1 VKSRN
6 MTKEQLLEE
15 VGLLRA
21 RVAQLEGAEGDS
33 RGQSGDS
40 ADCSTRADEVSA
52 RLAAIVE
59 SSDDAIIGKSLDGI
73 ITSWNRAAEGMYGYT
88 ANEAVGRNI
97 SLLFPPDCPED
108 PLHLLLKI
116 RRGEHV
122 RRYETARRKKDGNI
136 INVSLTVSPIRS
148 ANGEVTGASTIAQ
161 DITDLKKM
169 ERALK
174 TSEERFSRAFNAIP
188 TSIGIIRLEDSL
200 YIQVNDA
207 FIRMW
212 GYDRSEIVGRSVEDV
227 GIWLHADQW
236 EYVRHLLADQGRIRD
251 LEIRFRTKAG
261 NESIT
266 LSSAEPIEVA
276 GKSCMLLVSV
286 DITERA
292 EAAEALRK
300 LNAYNHGLMEA
311 RLDSLVVID
320 PEGRIADVNGAAEQ
334 MTGFPRDLLLGT
346 DFSDYFAEPENA
358 RTAYRQAL
366 REGVVRDCL
375 LDLRRRDG
383 RVASVLYNASVCW
396 DEDGRFIGVV
406 AVAHD
411 ITVRK
416 QAEARLKESEE
427 RYRTA
432 IESSGDGV
440 AIAKGIRHVYV
451 NQKFLEMF
459 GFDNPGEIIGDT
471 TQKHVHPD
479 DRELVTDYSEKRE
492 RGEPAPSR
500 YGFRG
505 VRKDGSVI
513 FIEASVASIM
523 YHGEPASLAYLR
535 DITERRQ
542 LEEKLRAMSIVD
554 DLTGVY
560 NRRGF
565 ITLAQQQLKL
575 ANRTKKRMDLFFI
588 DLDGMKRIN
597 DVLGHQEGDAAI
609 IEAAGILRR
618 TFRKSDIIG
627 RLGGDEFAVLAIDT
641 NGDRENEELTRRLH
655 GILESHNRPETRKF
669 KLALSV
675 GAASY
680 EPDNPVDLDHLIARA
695 DTLMYK
701 EKLSKRTAES
711 EGR

>member
-21 RVAQLEGAEGDS
+21 RLAGLEEAKAESRREGD
-33 RGQSGDS
+33 DP
-40 ADCSTRADEVSA
+40 ADCCTRADDVSA

-59 SSDDAIIGKSLDGI
+59 SSDDAIIGKTLDGT

-88 ANEAVGRNI
+88 ANEAVGRNV
-97 SLLFPPDCPED
+97 SLLLPPDCPED
-108 PLHLLLKI
+108 PLHLLSKI
-116 RRGEHV
+116 RRGEHI
-122 RRYETARRKKDGNI
+122 RRYETTRRRKDGII
-136 INVSLTVSPIRS
+136 INVSLTVSPVRNAS
-148 ANGEVTGASTIAQ
+148 GEVTGASTIAQ

-174 TSEERFSRAFNAIP
+174 NSEERFSRAFNAIP

-207 FIRMW
+207 FTRTW
-212 GYDRSEIVGRSVEDV
+212 GYDRSEVVGRSVEDV
-227 GIWLHADQW
+227 GNWIHTDQW
-236 EYVRHLLADQGRIRD
+236 EYVRRLLADQGRIRD
-251 LEIRFRTKAG
+251 VEIRFRTKAG

-276 GKSCMLLVSV
+276 GKPCMLLVSV
-286 DITERA
+286 DITGRA

-320 PEGRIADVNGAAEQ
+320 PEGRIADVNAATEQ
-334 MTGFPRDLLLGT
+334 MTGFPRDLLVGT

-358 RTAYRQAL
+358 RAAYRQAL

-459 GFDNPGEIIGDT
+459 GFDNPGEVIGDT
-471 TQKHVHPD
+471 TQKHIHPD
-479 DRELVTDYSEKRE
+479 DREMVMEYSWKRG

-505 VRKDGSVI
+505 VRKDGSII
-513 FIEASVASIM
+513 FVEASVASM
-523 YHGEPASLAYLR
+523 TYHGEPASLAYLR

-575 ANRTKKRMDLFFI
+575 ADRTKKRMDLFFI

-641 NGDRENEELTRRLH
+641 NRDSEREELMRRLH
-655 GILESHNRPETRKF
+655 RILEAHNKPETRKF
-669 KLALSV
+669 RLALSV
-675 GAASY
+675 GAVSYDPDAS
-680 EPDNPVDLDHLIARA
+680 VDLDHLIAKA

-701 EKLSKRTAES
+701 EKLAKRTTGS